1 MAEGGQMPFPGRD
14 LEEENKAL
22 RAEIERLRK
31 VLASNGLTS
40 VDAGIAIDNRYEMC
54 NRCASLTRI

>member
-31 VLASNGLTS
+31 VLASNDLTS
-40 VDAGIAIDNRYEMC
+40 VDAGIAIGDRHENV
-54 NRCASLTRI
+54 